1 MMNMMGTITNKSKY
15 KFSAFHIYAHFYIIS
30 LLILSQNIICK
41 LQTAKAKNQLSI
53 STRQAKNTNNKF
65 RAHDSAQFCH
75 SRNLPKPVLHDVDKS
90 QPTLNGAKFS
100 SDKQ

>member
-1 MMNMMGTITNKSKY
+1 MMNMMGTITSKSKY

-30 LLILSQNIICK
+30 LFNFITKHNF
-41 LQTAKAKNQLSI
+41 QTAKAKNQLSI

-90 QPTLNGAKFS
+90 QPTLNGEKFS